1 MILNKF
7 TKIHIRDKYQVL
19 DIPLKSFITLEQSI
33 RARGYVFTIFST
45 IIDSYTTCQYMHRSA
60 ICQQTMK
67 MAPQIHPCISDCAV
81 MLKIEEEVIG
91 AFNWRD
97 LLPVPEGHLVEFI
110 K

>member
-1 MILNKF
+1 
-7 TKIHIRDKYQVL
+7 
-19 DIPLKSFITLEQSI
+19 
-33 RARGYVFTIFST
+33 
-45 IIDSYTTCQYMHRSA
+45 MHRSA
-60 ICQQTMK
+60 ICQQTIK